1 MTLNELR
8 LGESGT
14 ITKVNGE
21 GIVRDRLLDMGLTPK
36 TEIFLRKCAPLGDP
50 MELTLRGYELTIRKE
65 DAKMIQID
73 KHPDGYVFGN
83 SCNGNCCACF
93 ERENRKGGNSD
104 NGDRSHNFDI
114 TRRNLA
120 SSGDDTK

>member
-21 GIVRDRLLDMGLTPK
+21 GVLRDRLLDMGLTPK
-36 TEIFLRKCAPLGDP
+36 TEVFLRKCAPMGDP
-50 MELTLRGYELTIRKE
+50 IELTLRGYELTIRKE

-73 KHPDGYVFGN
+73 KHPDGYLLGGG
-83 SCNGNCCACF
+83 CNGNCNTCNQS
-93 ERENRKGGNSD
+93 E
-104 NGDRSHNFDI
+104 DI
-114 TRRNLA
+114 K
-120 SSGDDTK
+120 SEGTK